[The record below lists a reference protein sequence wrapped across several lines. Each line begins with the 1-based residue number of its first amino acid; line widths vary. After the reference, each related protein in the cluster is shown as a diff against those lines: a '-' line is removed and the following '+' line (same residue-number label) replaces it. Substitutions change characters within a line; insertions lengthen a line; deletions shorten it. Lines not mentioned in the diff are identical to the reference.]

1 MMRKILL
8 LNFDQRK
15 KRKFE
20 TCLTDLNE
28 QFEVHSIN
36 SAKDLDS
43 VNFKAHSLFYLHDS
57 SIEDFEANI
66 ELIKRSRRTLP
77 INVIFQKRD
86 FFALKKAFE
95 FSLSMVL
102 DKKYCPEELQK
113 ALIRSDLRNLKDGK
127 FELPLGHLT
136 ELLSSPIK
144 IKTDIDLYQ
153 KLTSYFN
160 NFDEGLELSILS
172 YDQKNFDLVA
182 GSEIKERAVFK
193 KIKEF
198 DLPKIFIGQT
208 LEVDLE
214 DGVTLCAFPVYRKG
228 DQETW
233 CVCKLKKDQK
243 DYVLND
249 LFFRHLENALIYRK
263 NLEKITGY
271 IDLANK
277 DDVTGLFNQR
287 KLGHDLER
295 AIESHQESEKTF
307 SVMFI
312 DVDHFKQVNDNFG
325 HVVGSQMLLE
335 IAEELRKVLRSTDKI
350 YRYGGDEFVV
360 IMPEAPIEAV
370 HKVALRVRE
379 AVKEK
384 AFNIGEAKNYQLSL
398 SIGIAEYPTDAT
410 TATEIINFADSM
422 MYVSKKSGRG
432 KVYHIGEIDNTEE

>member
-1 MMRKILL
+1 MTRKILL

-20 TCLTDLNE
+20 QCLTDLNE
-28 QFEVHSIN
+28 EFEVQNIN
-36 SAKDLDS
+36 SASELDS
-43 VNFKAHSLFYLHDS
+43 IEFKAHSLFYLHDS
-57 SIEDFEANI
+57 SVEEFEKNI
-66 ELIKRSRRTLP
+66 AQIKRSRRTLP

-86 FFALKKAFE
+86 FATLLKAFE

-102 DKKYCPEELQK
+102 DRKYCPEQLQK
-113 ALIRSDLRNLKDGK
+113 ALIRSDLRNFKDGK
-127 FELPLGHLT
+127 LDLPLGHLM

-144 IKTDIDLYQ
+144 VKTDLDLFQ
-153 KLTSYFN
+153 KLSSYFN
-160 NFDEGLELSILS
+160 NFDEGVELSILS
-172 YDQKNFDLVA
+172 YDQRNFDLVA
-182 GSEIKERAVFK
+182 GVEIKERDIYK

-198 DLPKIFIGQT
+198 QLPRIFIGQT
-208 LEVDLE
+208 IEVELSE
-214 DGVTLCAFPVYRKG
+214 KTTLCAFPVYRKQE
-228 DQETW
+228 QETW
-233 CVCKLKKDQK
+233 CVCRLDKSQK
-243 DYVLND
+243 DFILND

-263 NLEKITGY
+263 NLEKISGY

-287 KLGHDLER
+287 KLGQDLEK
-295 AIESHQESEKTF
+295 AIESHKEAEKTF

-335 IAEELRKVLRSTDKI
+335 IAEELRRVLRSTDKI

-360 IMPEAPIEAV
+360 IMPEAPISAV
-370 HKVALRVRE
+370 HNIALRVRE
-379 AVKEK
+379 AVKMK
-384 AFNIGEAKNYQLSL
+384 SFNIGEAKNYQLSL

-432 KVYHIGEIDNTEE
+432 KVYHVGEIEKTED